1 MALNPTEIYENLE
14 KLVKKNLTRVPKIE
28 NDGNGTE
35 RNGTER
41 NGTERN
47 SLFIFDFLQIFS
59 IPKSTITKLKNNTSN
74 TNKALNP
81 EFGEVA
87 FIRQIYFKPIFDNA
101 NLFNELENL
110 KNADIITTHKIRFIF
125 ITDFINIEAYDI
137 KAQEQLSIPFAEL
150 YQNYDFFLPIAGF
163 EKAILTAENP
173 ADTKAAYQMG
183 KLFDAIKNNN
193 ELDQHTLNIF
203 LTRLLFCFFAED
215 TNIFEKQSFTALIK
229 NHTDEQ
235 GSQLSELLNDCFH
248 ILNLDENDTKRQTYP
263 AFLQRLPY
271 VNGGLFAEQYQIPEF
286 NAKSRRLLLNCA
298 QLDWSEINP
307 DIFGSMFQSVIDP
320 KQRAEL
326 GQHYTSVK
334 NIMKVIKPLFLEPLY
349 QELDKLKVLVQSPER
364 DKKLTA
370 LLQRISDIKIFDPAC
385 GSGNFLIIAYKELR
399 KLEIEIMKNFSQTKS
414 MFSGIH
420 LDHFYGLEIDD
431 FACETAR
438 LSLYLAEHQMHQQ
451 MADELGI
458 RAPTLPLKNIK
469 SIKCC
474 NSLRENWEV
483 FCPRKNRENDEVY
496 IIGNPPFGGKQGRT
510 LDQTLD
516 IKLVF
521 GDINK
526 NIDYVTNWFMKGA
539 KYIRDSVSEVAFV
552 ATSSICQGE
561 QVPILWKRIFALNVS
576 IKFAYRS
583 FIWKNSARENA
594 AVHTIIIGLSSQN
607 NDKKIIYDEINNKL
621 LSENVENISPYIIN
635 GKNIYIESRRDNI
648 SEISEI
654 YSGSMPNDGGF
665 LLLDEKEKKELLQ
678 KDPNVKKYIRKF
690 LGADEFI
697 KNKQRYCLWLVNEKN
712 VMNIESIVNRI
723 LGVKNSRSSSPRE
736 ATRSLAKTPHLFGE
750 IRQPV
755 SGEYILIPSTSS
767 ENREYIPIGFINS
780 DVISSNA
787 NLIVP
792 NATLYEFGILAS
804 EMHNDFMRVVAGRLE
819 SRYRYSAK
827 VIYNNFP
834 FPDVTEKQK
843 AEISKLSQEILLVRE
858 DYPDKNLA
866 YLYDPDTMPEPLKQ
880 AHQTLDKAV
889 EKLYRDKPFKDSSER
904 VEFLFERYEQLVK
917 NLQKGTKK

>member
-1 MALNPTEIYENLE
+1 M
-14 KLVKKNLTRVPKIE
+14 
-28 NDGNGTE
+28 GTE

-286 NAKSRRLLLNCA
+286 NAKSHRLLLNCA

-420 LDHFYGLEIDD
+420 LDHLYGLEIDD

-474 NSLRENWEV
+474 NSLREDWEA
-483 FCPRKNRENDEVY
+483 FCPRKDRESDEVY
-496 IIGNPPFGGKQGRT
+496 IIGNPPFGGTRNRT
-510 LDQTLD
+510 IEQSKDMETIFNGLANFRSL
-516 IKLVF
+516 
-521 GDINK
+521 
-526 NIDYVTNWFMKGA
+526 DYVTSWFAKSA
-539 KYIRDSVSEVAFV
+539 KYITSSRSESALV
-552 ATSSICQGE
+552 ATNSICQGE
-561 QVPILWKRIFALNVS
+561 QVPILWNYILDKGVN
-576 IKFAYRS
+576 IKFAYQT
-583 FIWKNSARENA
+583 FPWGNNARDEA
-594 AVHTIIIGLSSQN
+594 AVHTIIISLSS
-607 NDKKIIYDEINNKL
+607 KEITEKRLFKLTNKVWI
-621 LSENVENISPYIIN
+621 EEKVENISPYLFS
-635 GKNIYIESRRDNI
+635 GKNTILSNRSYPICNV
-648 SEISEI
+648 SEICLANVPRDDGNLFLSEQEI
-654 YSGSMPNDGGF
+654 N
-665 LLLDEKEKKELLQ
+665 ELLSV
-678 KDPNVKKYIRKF
+678 DSEAKKWIKQVV
-690 LGADEFI
+690 GGDEFLN
-697 KNKQRYCLWLVNEKN
+697 NKLRYCLWLYGFELSDLNNNEF
-712 VMNIESIVNRI
+712 IR
-723 LGVKNSRSSSPRE
+723 VKLDAVKSFRAASSRASTARQAS
-736 ATRSLAKTPHLFGE
+736 TPHLFSE
-750 IRQPV
+750 IRQPEN
-755 SGEYILIPSTSS
+755 GNYILIPSPSS
-767 ENREYIPIGFINS
+767 ERRKYIPMGFLNS
-780 DVISSNA
+780 DVIAINSFM
-787 NLIVP
+787 IP
-792 NATLYEFGILAS
+792 NATLYEFGILTS
-804 EMHNDFMRVVAGRLE
+804 EIHNDFMRIVAGRLE

-834 FPDVTEKQK
+834 FPNVTEKQK